1 MVSLLY
7 KYLTLHDHVSIPGI
21 GHFTLDRQPAKLD
34 VEHNVI
40 HPPFS
45 TISYKD
51 EKDVADKTF
60 YSFLA
65 KEMNIDVVEAIRQF
79 QDFAFSLKNNISS
92 RKTVELLSFG
102 ILKMV
107 KNEILFQPDVVSNT
121 YYPPI
126 NIDTAVLLNGN
137 HEAVVSDEDYSEEEM
152 QSKSYWW
159 VWALILSAIGVGSI
173 VYHYYFLQD

>member
-1 MVSLLY
+1 MVPLLY

-21 GHFTLDRQPAKLD
+21 GHFTIERQPAKLD

-40 HPPFS
+40 HPPLS
-45 TISYKD
+45 TISYKN

-79 QDFAFSLKNNISS
+79 QDFAFHLKNNISS
-92 RKTVELLSFG
+92 RKAVELPSFG

-107 KNEILFQPDVVSNT
+107 KDEIVFQPVVVSNT

-126 NIDTAVLLNGN
+126 NIDNAVLLNGN
-137 HEAVVSDEDYSEEEM
+137 HEALVSDEEYGEEEM

-159 VWALILSAIGVGSI
+159 VWALILGAIGVGAI
-173 VYHYYFLQD
+173 VYHNYFLQD